1 MRRRILAS
9 VAICG
14 LALFGLQLG
23 GVATART
30 HAQMYGA
37 GPTVTGSCTVSGAGE
52 VSCTF
57 TWSGFGPNSSVGGAV
72 DGNGEFGGFPGPS
85 GTVTLDLGQLSCTP
99 GPFGANGIGV
109 GDHTISVTDAN
120 PPPATTSSIFTITGC
135 GATLTAAFTG

>member
-1 MRRRILAS
+1 MHRRVLAA

-23 GVATART
+23 GVASART
-30 HAQMYGA
+30 HAQMYGN

-57 TWSGFGPNSSVGGAV
+57 TWSGFGPNASVFGAV
-72 DGNGEFGGFPGPS
+72 DGNGEFAAFPGPS
-85 GTVTLDLGQLSCTP
+85 GTVTLDLGKLSCTP
-99 GPFGANGIGV
+99 LPFSASGIGV

-120 PPPATTSSIFTITGC
+120 APSVTTSSIFTITGC